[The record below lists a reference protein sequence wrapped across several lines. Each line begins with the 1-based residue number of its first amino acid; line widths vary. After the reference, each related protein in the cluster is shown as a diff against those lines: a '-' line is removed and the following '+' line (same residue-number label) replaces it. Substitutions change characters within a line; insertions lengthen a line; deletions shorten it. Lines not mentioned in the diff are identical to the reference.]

1 MSRNDTDD
9 EQVEVIKQWWQKNG
23 TQLLSGI
30 LVVVLAWSGWTYWQN
45 TQLNKGLKASAMF
58 EMLQIRQQQGSFGE
72 AMREGLTLMEEQ
84 PDSPYSAGIALMVA
98 KHYFENDKLDLA
110 VENYQWVIDHA
121 PDASLKF
128 IAQSRLLT
136 LYSDQQSFDK
146 AQQVLATINEAS
158 LSAAE
163 KANLAFYQ
171 AELAFNQGD
180 LTAAKAGY
188 QSVVDNQAA
197 VDAVQ
202 NMASIK
208 LADLAE

>member
-1 MSRNDTDD
+1 MSRNETDD
-9 EQVEVIKQWWQKNG
+9 EQVEAIKQWWQKNG

-84 PDSPYSAGIALMVA
+84 PDSPYSTGIALMVA
-98 KHYFENDKLDLA
+98 KHYFENGKFDLA

-146 AQQVLATINEAS
+146 AQQVLATINEAR
-158 LSAAE
+158 LSDAE

>member
-1 MSRNDTDD
+1 MSRNEIDD

-45 TQLNKGLKASAMF
+45 TQLNEGLKASAMF

-84 PDSPYSAGIALMVA
+84 PDSPYSTGIALMVA

-146 AQQVLATINEAS
+146 AQQVLANINEAS
-158 LSAAE
+158 LSNAE